1 MRLKESYFVNMP
13 QYANKV
19 MEFAMG
25 VLNEKLKKRVL
36 VSSISLYER
45 FLKSYHYFLEIK
57 DQSNFYYFPFVLL
70 F

>member
-45 FLKSYHYFLEIK
+45 FLKNYHYFLEIK